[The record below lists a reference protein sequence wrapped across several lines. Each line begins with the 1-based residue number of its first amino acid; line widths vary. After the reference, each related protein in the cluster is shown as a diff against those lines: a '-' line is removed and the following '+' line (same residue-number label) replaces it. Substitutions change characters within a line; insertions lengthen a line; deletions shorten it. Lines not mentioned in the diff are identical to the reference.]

1 MADNNQ
7 NKAEQYRQERKE
19 RLAKSA
25 KKNAKN
31 IEKKVAVRSTVK
43 KVIAVIVAVVIA
55 LGCLT
60 GILSY
65 CGVLQKAVQVGYVGD
80 EKISYAE
87 YLYYYNRALNQ
98 INSNAQYY
106 QYYGYD
112 YGYDTSLS
120 PREQTKTTKDE
131 DGNEVSWLEYIHS
144 QAVDTAQMYLAF
156 YQEAKKAGIELTEA
170 DKAAINKQIEELREE
185 ASKANQD
192 SNSTDTENQKAG
204 YSLNAYLRRSYGSGV
219 TEGFLKKQL
228 GIEALAKK
236 FYENKTKEFESSYSD
251 EEIKKVFDENP
262 DDYMFVDMRLFQ
274 LKNETLTQNDGE
286 SDADFEK
293 RQSES
298 NAKIK
303 ANATAMYKAVTDEKS
318 FIEQAKKYNTTDD
331 FNAETDTLLR
341 SAASSDLTN
350 YKDIGDWAYA
360 DTTKAG
366 DKKLVEDSENEVYY
380 IVLMVNPKHSV
391 DTVTVRHILFPTK
404 DTETQEALSDEEIKK
419 AEENAKK
426 TLADWKNSD
435 KTEDTFAS
443 YANDLSEDTGS
454 NTNGG
459 LYENVRPG
467 QMVAEFDSWIF
478 DENRK
483 PGDVDLVETE
493 YGYHIIYFVSKDGAY
508 YDSQI
513 RSTKANE
520 DMNTFSEEL
529 LDSDTYIIGVGPR
542 RISHIENKVLDRLE
556 KSLAYSKAN
565 GSSST
570 VS

>member
-1 MADNNQ
+1 MKIMADNNQ

-31 IEKKVAVRSTVK
+31 IEKKVAARSTVK
-43 KVIAVIVAVVIA
+43 KVIAVIVAAVIA

-65 CGVLQKAVQVGYVGD
+65 CGVLQKAVQIGYVGD

-87 YLYYYNRALNQ
+87 YLYYYNRT
-98 INSNAQYY
+98 INNINYYAQYY

-120 PREQTKTTKDE
+120 PREQTGTTKDE
-131 DGNEVSWLEYIHS
+131 DGNEVTWLEYIHS
-144 QAVDTAQMYLAF
+144 QTVDTAQMYLAF
-156 YQEAKKAGIELTEA
+156 YQEAKKAGLELTEA

-185 ASKANQD
+185 ASKANHD

-204 YSLNAYLRRSYGSGV
+204 YSLNAYLRKTYGNGV

-228 GIEALAKK
+228 GIETLAKK
-236 FYENKTKEFESSYSD
+236 FRNTKMDELAAGYTE

-274 LKNETLTQNDGE
+274 LKNETLTKNDGE

-293 RQSES
+293 RQNES
-298 NAKIK
+298 NAKVK

-318 FIEQAKKYNTTDD
+318 FIEQATKYNTATDFD
-331 FNAETDTLLR
+331 AETDTRLK
-341 SAASSDLTN
+341 SASSSDLSN
-350 YKDIGDWAYA
+350 YTDISDWAYA

-366 DKKLVEDSENEVYY
+366 DKKLVEDSENGVYY
-380 IVLMVNPKHSV
+380 VALMVNPKHSV

-419 AEENAKK
+419 AEETAKK

-435 KTEDTFAS
+435 KTEDTFAA

-467 QMVAEFDSWIF
+467 QMVAEFDAWIF

-483 PGDVDLVETE
+483 EGDVDLVETE
-493 YGYHIIYFVSKDGAY
+493 FGYHIIYFVSKDGAY
-508 YDSQI
+508 YDSTI
-513 RSTKANE
+513 RSTKAEE
-520 DMNTFSEEL
+520 DMNTLSDEI
-529 LDSDTYIIGVGPR
+529 LDSDEYIIGVGPR
-542 RISHIENKVLDRLE
+542 RISHIENKVLDRVE

-565 GSSST
+565 S
-570 VS
+570 

>member
-43 KVIAVIVAVVIA
+43 KVIAVIVAAVIA

-65 CGVLQKAVQVGYVGD
+65 CGVLQKAMQIGYVGD

-98 INSNAQYY
+98 VNSAAQYY

-120 PREQTKTTKDE
+120 PREQTGTTKDE
-131 DGNEVSWLEYIHS
+131 DGNEVTWLEYIHS

-170 DKAAINKQIEELREE
+170 DKAAINKQIEDLREE
-185 ASKANQD
+185 ASNAGQD
-192 SNSTDTENQKAG
+192 SSTDTENQKAG
-204 YSLNAYLRRSYGSGV
+204 YSLNAYLRKTYGNGV

-228 GIEALAKK
+228 GIETLAKK
-236 FYENKTKEFESSYSD
+236 FYDAKIDEFSAGYTE

-262 DDYMFVDMRLFQ
+262 DDYLFVDMRLFQ
-274 LKNETLTQNDGE
+274 LKKETLTKNDGE

-293 RQSES
+293 RQSE
-298 NAKIK
+298 ADATVK
-303 ANATAMYKAVTDEKS
+303 ANANAMYKAVTDEKS
-318 FIEQAKKYNTTDD
+318 FIEQATKYNTADD
-331 FNAETDTLLR
+331 FNAETDTLLK
-341 SAASSDLTN
+341 SAASSDLSN
-350 YKDIGDWAYA
+350 YTDISDWAYA

-366 DKKLVEDSENEVYY
+366 DKKLVEDSENGVYY
-380 IVLMVNPKHSV
+380 VALMVNPKHSV

-435 KTEDTFAS
+435 KTEDTFAA

-467 QMVAEFDSWIF
+467 QMVAEFDKWIF
-478 DENRK
+478 DETRK
-483 PGDVDLVETE
+483 EGDVDLVETE

-508 YDSQI
+508 YDSTI
-513 RSTKANE
+513 RSSKAEE
-520 DMNTFSEEL
+520 DMNTLSDEI
-529 LDSDTYIIGVGPR
+529 LDSDKYIIGVGPR
-542 RISHIENKVLDRLE
+542 RIDYIENKVLDRVE

-565 GSSST
+565 S
-570 VS
+570 